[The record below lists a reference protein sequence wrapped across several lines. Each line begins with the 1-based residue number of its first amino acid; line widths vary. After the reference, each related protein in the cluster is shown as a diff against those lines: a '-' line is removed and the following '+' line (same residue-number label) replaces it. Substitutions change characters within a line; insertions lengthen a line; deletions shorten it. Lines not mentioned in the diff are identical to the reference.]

1 MERGKKMKKII
12 LKESQ
17 LIKLIETA
25 MDLDIY
31 SQPSQIDTN
40 NGNLDVVDTVE
51 DIISKLEELLYM
63 LKSGKKNIMGAQHL
77 TQQEKAKLY
86 DDMLLRY
93 QRLQE
98 QVRLLKAKSFEVS
111 DEDQRQINIIE
122 SSMKKLYNDT
132 QKLF

>member
-1 MERGKKMKKII
+1 
-12 LKESQ
+12 
-17 LIKLIETA
+17 
-25 MDLDIY
+25 
-31 SQPSQIDTN
+31 
-40 NGNLDVVDTVE
+40 
-51 DIISKLEELLYM
+51 
-63 LKSGKKNIMGAQHL
+63 MGAQHL

-98 QVRLLKAKSFEVS
+98 QVRLIKAKSFEVS

-122 SSMKKLYNDT
+122 ASMKKLYNDT

>member
-1 MERGKKMKKII
+1 
-12 LKESQ
+12 
-17 LIKLIETA
+17 
-25 MDLDIY
+25 
-31 SQPSQIDTN
+31 
-40 NGNLDVVDTVE
+40 
-51 DIISKLEELLYM
+51 
-63 LKSGKKNIMGAQHL
+63 MGAQHL

-122 SSMKKLYNDT
+122 SSIEKLYNDT
-132 QKLF
+132 QSYLN

>member
-1 MERGKKMKKII
+1 MERPKEKLKTIYYLKTYIIFKKKHK
-12 LKESQ
+12 
-17 LIKLIETA
+17 
-25 MDLDIY
+25 
-31 SQPSQIDTN
+31 
-40 NGNLDVVDTVE
+40 
-51 DIISKLEELLYM
+51 
-63 LKSGKKNIMGAQHL
+63 MGAQHL

-98 QVRLLKAKSFEVS
+98 QVRLIKAKSFEVS

-122 SSMKKLYNDT
+122 ANMKKLYNDT

>member
-1 MERGKKMKKII
+1 
-12 LKESQ
+12 
-17 LIKLIETA
+17 
-25 MDLDIY
+25 
-31 SQPSQIDTN
+31 
-40 NGNLDVVDTVE
+40 
-51 DIISKLEELLYM
+51 
-63 LKSGKKNIMGAQHL
+63 MGAQHL

-98 QVRLLKAKSFEVS
+98 QVRLIKAKSFEVS
-111 DEDQRQINIIE
+111 DEDQKQINIIE

>member
-1 MERGKKMKKII
+1 
-12 LKESQ
+12 
-17 LIKLIETA
+17 
-25 MDLDIY
+25 
-31 SQPSQIDTN
+31 
-40 NGNLDVVDTVE
+40 
-51 DIISKLEELLYM
+51 
-63 LKSGKKNIMGAQHL
+63 MGAQHL
-77 TQQEKAKLY
+77 TQQEIAKLY